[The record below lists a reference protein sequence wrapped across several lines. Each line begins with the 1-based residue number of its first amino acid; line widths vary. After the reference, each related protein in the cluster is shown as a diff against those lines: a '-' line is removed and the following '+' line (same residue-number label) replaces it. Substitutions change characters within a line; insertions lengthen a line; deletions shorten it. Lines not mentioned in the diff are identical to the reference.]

1 MLGSMADSV
10 ADIKKFLA
18 RPDVPVKQVM
28 KLLGRQR
35 PTAAFGGHVLTPH
48 DKRYATVILKVDP
61 RDTRKLKQIV
71 FECKEEHTICMA
83 DLEPLVGT
91 FRCKY
96 KRKSNET
103 EFRARSGFEEGGII
117 DFFGTRMEKY
127 RFEANPDGGFM
138 VYMPDGKIH
147 ALQTSD
153 IFIDYFTF
161 NFIERESPPD
171 EDVKPPKFM

>member
-1 MLGSMADSV
+1 MADSV
-10 ADIKKFLA
+10 ADMKKFLS

-48 DKRYATVILKVDP
+48 DRRYSQVVIKVDP
-61 RDTRKLKQIV
+61 RDVRKLKQII
-71 FECKEEHTICMA
+71 FECKEDSPICMA
-83 DLEPLVGT
+83 DLEPVVGK

-117 DFFGTRMEKY
+117 EFFGTRMEKY
-127 RFEANPDGGFM
+127 RFEPNEEDGFL
-138 VYMPDGKIH
+138 VYMPDGKTH
-147 ALQTSD
+147 TLKTSD

-161 NFIERESPPD
+161 NFIDREPPPD
-171 EDVKPPKFM
+171 EEVKPPKFP